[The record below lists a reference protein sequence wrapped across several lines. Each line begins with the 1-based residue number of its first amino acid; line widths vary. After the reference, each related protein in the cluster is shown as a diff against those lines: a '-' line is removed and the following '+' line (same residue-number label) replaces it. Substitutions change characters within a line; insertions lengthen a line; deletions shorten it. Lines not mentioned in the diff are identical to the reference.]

1 MQALYFKGKLRCF
14 PSDSIDHMVC
24 RIIFFPDLHDI
35 NAGAPT
41 WGKFDIGA
49 IHIVAEPF
57 ILMSFIRSNDKRLDL
72 LLPEPFGKKLDR
84 IRLSGSAG
92 SHDCNIGILIT
103 GGIKKVSHA

>member
-1 MQALYFKGKLRCF
+1 
-14 PSDSIDHMVC
+14 
-24 RIIFFPDLHDI
+24 
-35 NAGAPT
+35 
-41 WGKFDIGA
+41 
-49 IHIVAEPF
+49 
-57 ILMSFIRSNDKRLDL
+57 MSFIRSNDKRLDL